1 MTKDEESKAWW
12 ENKGYDSE
20 TGLYKTRYY
29 AQKAAW
35 GDEVVTK
42 VYGGYKIMKVTD
54 YILWKKQR

>member
-1 MTKDEESKAWW
+1 MEEKMWW
-12 ENKGYDSE
+12 KNKGYDPA

-42 VYGGYKIMKVTD
+42 VCGGYKIMKVTD
-54 YILWKKQR
+54 YMLLKKQG